1 MDISE
6 ILSLSVGVIGTAIA
20 IYQAAIIREGSKRK
34 REIQYVLAGINNAAL
49 QKQISW
55 QNQITTLPELE
66 TPADWEMARSLMRA
80 RDDFQEIASLT
91 IALEGTIDVDTSAI
105 QSMMEKSIAITKQN
119 NELQAEGLK
128 NPTLASN
135 NGAAVGTNKSIQP
148 TPAAQ
153 AD

>member
-1 MDISE
+1 MGITE

-20 IYQAAIIREGSKRK
+20 IYQAAVIREGSKRK
-34 REIQYVLAGINNAAL
+34 SEIQYVLAGINNAAL

-55 QNQITTLPELE
+55 QNQISTLPKLE

-91 IALEGTIDVDTSAI
+91 IALEGTIDVDSSAI
-105 QSMMEKSIAITKQN
+105 QSMMQKSIEITKQN

-128 NPTLASN
+128 NPIIANN
-135 NGAAVGTNKSIQP
+135 NGGTNKSMQP
-148 TPAAQ
+148 TPSAQ